1 MSHDKV
7 IRRACARESWNP
19 RCCHRDQYCN
29 CGRQSLGV
37 ILSVLQEDEDIL
49 NKLFSAHSFVD
60 MRLEH
65 VRQRRRF
72 SFQFL
77 VFKMAHDAG
86 HSVSHQC
93 LVLSAAQ
100 SRHRCCPPISPR
112 NRSDHAPSEEPDS
125 MAIGVRYKSVKAN
138 PTPH

>member
-29 CGRQSLGV
+29 YGVSPWGV

-100 SRHRCCPPISPR
+100 SRH
-112 NRSDHAPSEEPDS
+112 NHGTGA
-125 MAIGVRYKSVKAN
+125 AHLSVHEIDLITLLRKN
-138 PTPH
+138 QTQWP